1 MVMKMRKIISL
12 LLVSVVAATVL
23 AGDRDEIRG
32 LYSKLQ
38 TAIKNKDLK
47 TIRWAATKDM
57 KWKDTSGQV
66 RSIDQ
71 VLEQIKQQFA
81 MTKKVT
87 GCNFMADSVKLMGDK
102 AVAMASFKIMAD
114 VIGQDKKS
122 HKLVNWGKSKDSFRR
137 TKDGWRCYMVERL
150 SDKTTLDGKPWP
162 PAQAK

>member
-1 MVMKMRKIISL
+1 MRTHKIISL
-12 LLVSVVAATVL
+12 LLAGVVAATVL

-57 KWKDTSGQV
+57 KWKDASGQI

-102 AVAMASFKIMAD
+102 AVAMTSFKIMAD
-114 VIGQDKKS
+114 VIGEDKKP

-137 TKDGWRCYMVERL
+137 TKDGWRCYMVERI
-150 SDKTTLDGKPWP
+150 SDKTTFDGKPWQ
-162 PAQAK
+162 PAQMK